1 MFFSLVMKSI
11 PIQGSNWKGA
21 MGPVKAPPDVT
32 DEHTAKSEGRLSVL
46 LLDSTVELVVVMYAC
61 AST

>member
-1 MFFSLVMKSI
+1 
-11 PIQGSNWKGA
+11 